1 MVRTI
6 DPNGLL
12 QDKGLTSEVYSSP
25 PLGLSPSLLSLKGTL
40 LKNLQCLETLS
51 GIYIYIYI
59 YIQEA
64 RVPRLIQKGF
74 CGCTDVRLLLVIV
87 LVRLSRLPC
96 VILVCLS
103 RVFLV
108 AFVCP
113 EFVLLVCSS
122 RVFLRCRSRVFLVS
136 PLCPWS

>member
-1 MVRTI
+1 MEPKGSLFDTVSSTLFLNIKMVRTI

-59 YIQEA
+59 YIYVVT
-64 RVPRLIQKGF
+64 RGTGK
-74 CGCTDVRLLLVIV
+74 
-87 LVRLSRLPC
+87 
-96 VILVCLS
+96 
-103 RVFLV
+103 
-108 AFVCP
+108 
-113 EFVLLVCSS
+113 
-122 RVFLRCRSRVFLVS
+122 CRKE
-136 PLCPWS
+136 